1 MNLTFPE
8 LPTESALL
16 PLKESPTASPAAKK
30 LVLSPSSA
38 AVAARVGAGRKFH
51 SPQARR
57 GLEVCFSGSGF
68 QEAALH
74 PVSEPD
80 SSIRMPEEGPLQSIP
95 EEFEEETGPIVKNR
109 LKRALIEGLDNV
121 TSDELEQYLNT
132 IARDFAIM
140 KAPNVAV
147 TDVSYIDEPFLKGF
161 KIEFVNEFITR
172 RMCDVKEMGSLKG
185 HTVYMFQEQS
195 VCRLKKH
202 TEIPGPHVT
211 ASNLPKFFY
220 KPHFIDYLN
229 ETAWLL
235 QLGKDNQKVVRDV
248 EYVDGSTMCRVE
260 FMSADFASHFME
272 KGIIYDRCKLH
283 LVQEMLAASSFAT
296 PTVKISN
303 LPKFFHEPHFKNF
316 MKERADLSKEIVIQI
331 KEDNPNERTCLAQFC
346 DSDYAMKVRKEEI
359 IYDRQKLHMEQH
371 QQVNTIDISIL
382 KFENLPSFFHKA
394 HFETFLNEIGYL
406 YNLDYFIMDINSH
419 SAGERSCVV
428 EFSSATTGSQFL
440 YFKPLVYGNAIL
452 HVECTTA
459 PRDDKD
465 KDWQDTEAEATTD
478 DFLDSPT
485 KADSLKGEKET
496 KIFLELCK
504 EKISKRTKKIVGT
517 TAVFEDISESLRTLH
532 NIEVFVVQCSDRY
545 RNLSRTYLAE
555 KNKPSTSWVYFKDMA
570 RLRGESV
577 RQNKSPMKMKMTPT
591 KVISTKAKVVHSNPN
606 RKKRD
611 SNGNTAQKITWT
623 DAAICHLIDQ
633 KRTLKAKFD
642 SSSYRNAALWEKISS
657 GIPVSYGTYT
667 AKQCKDKMGRLTD
680 EYKLFKELGKKTGN
694 NTPTFDYIEEM
705 EAFIGDCVTVEPE
718 ITFSFG
724 CVSTVGGRQ
733 SCQLLVSDED
743 DMSDV

>member
-1 MNLTFPE
+1 HANIVALTEAIKLFVKDNEVTVQQLSSLVFKVDGTDDGNMNLTFPE

-74 PVSEPD
+74 PVSETD
-80 SSIRMPEEGPLQSIP
+80 SSIRMPEEEPLQSIP
-95 EEFEEETGPIVKNR
+95 EEFEEETGPMVKNR

-147 TDVSYIDEPFLKGF
+147 TD
-161 KIEFVNEFITR
+161 
-172 RMCDVKEMGSLKG
+172 
-185 HTVYMFQEQS
+185 
-195 VCRLKKH
+195 
-202 TEIPGPHVT
+202 
-211 ASNLPKFFY
+211 
-220 KPHFIDYLN
+220 PHFIDYLN

-260 FMSADFASHFME
+260 FMSADFASHFKE

-331 KEDNPNERTCLAQFC
+331 KEDNPNERTCLAEFC

-394 HFETFLNEIGYL
+394 HFETFLNEIGYF
-406 YNLDYFIMDINSH
+406 YNLDNFIMDINSH

-459 PRDDKD
+459 PQNDKD

-485 KADSLKGEKET
+485 KADSLK
-496 KIFLELCK
+496 
-504 EKISKRTKKIVGT
+504 
-517 TAVFEDISESLRTLH
+517 VFEDISESLSTLH
-532 NIEVFVVQCSDRY
+532 NIKVFVVQCFDRY
-545 RNLSRTYLAE
+545 RNLSRTHLAE

-611 SNGNTAQKITWT
+611 SNGHTAQKITWT

-633 KRTLKAKFD
+633 RRTLKAKFD
-642 SSSYRNAALWEKISS
+642 SSSYRNAALWEKNIIWYS
-657 GIPVSYGTYT
+657 
-667 AKQCKDKMGRLTD
+667 C
-680 EYKLFKELGKKTGN
+680 ELW
-694 NTPTFDYIEEM
+694 YIHSK
-705 EAFIGDCVTVEPE
+705 AV
-718 ITFSFG
+718 
-724 CVSTVGGRQ
+724 
-733 SCQLLVSDED
+733 
-743 DMSDV
+743 